1 MKRNGL
7 RVAFEAW
14 NFCNEVG
21 EEAPLMGSPRAADCF
36 DLRMKHHH
44 QRHHGSRSD
53 FNTDLVT
60 LEHKVSKKDNKLGV
74 GKPFPGLPSK
84 LQNDADLYTV
94 FKESYLGDLCQVPDY
109 PTPWHFWT
117 VMLKNGNYDSNS
129 GLCPEN
135 GNPGKPFPPGR
146 FPCFGPG
153 CMNQPSLIHDRTVIE
168 PEFGIM
174 TGRFRGSYDLDLDV
188 SNGPVENGSYY
199 EVKWVKR
206 IGGKGAGWS
215 FHHKLHTSKKYPWLM
230 LYLRADATMG
240 LSGGYR
246 YGTKGMMKTLPES
259 PNFRVKLT
267 LDIKK
272 GGGPQSQFYMIDMG
286 SCWKNDGSPCDGDV
300 TTDVTRYSEFVIN
313 PETEP
318 WCQPNRISHC
328 PPYHVTQ
335 NDTIIYRNDTK
346 NFPYGA
352 YHLWCGPGNAKHLEE
367 PFNTCDPYSNPNAQ
381 ELVQLLP
388 HPVWGGYG
396 YPTKKGEGWVGDPR
410 RYDLNTGALAHRLY
424 FYQDPGTPPARR
436 IWTSLDVGTEIYVS
450 GEDQVAEWVLS
461 DFDVVHT

>member
-36 DLRMKHHH
+36 DLR
-44 QRHHGSRSD
+44 
-53 FNTDLVT
+53 TDLVT

-94 FKESYLGDLCQVPDY
+94 FKESYLGDLCQ
-109 PTPWHFWT
+109 
-117 VMLKNGNYDSNS
+117 
-129 GLCPEN
+129 
-135 GNPGKPFPPGR
+135 
-146 FPCFGPG
+146 
-153 CMNQPSLIHDRTVIE
+153 
-168 PEFGIM
+168 
-174 TGRFRGSYDLDLDV
+174 
-188 SNGPVENGSYY
+188 
-199 EVKWVKR
+199 
-206 IGGKGAGWS
+206 
-215 FHHKLHTSKKYPWLM
+215 
-230 LYLRADATMG
+230 
-240 LSGGYR
+240 
-246 YGTKGMMKTLPES
+246 LPES

>member
-36 DLRMKHHH
+36 DLRMK
-44 QRHHGSRSD
+44 
-53 FNTDLVT
+53 TDLVT

-168 PEFGIM
+168 
-174 TGRFRGSYDLDLDV
+174 GSYDLDLDV

-246 YGTKGMMKTLPES
+246 YGTKGMMKTVSIYSL
-259 PNFRVKLT
+259 
-267 LDIKK
+267 
-272 GGGPQSQFYMIDMG
+272 GPF
-286 SCWKNDGSPCDGDV
+286 
-300 TTDVTRYSEFVIN
+300 
-313 PETEP
+313 
-318 WCQPNRISHC
+318 
-328 PPYHVTQ
+328 
-335 NDTIIYRNDTK
+335 
-346 NFPYGA
+346 
-352 YHLWCGPGNAKHLEE
+352 
-367 PFNTCDPYSNPNAQ
+367 
-381 ELVQLLP
+381 
-388 HPVWGGYG
+388 
-396 YPTKKGEGWVGDPR
+396 
-410 RYDLNTGALAHRLY
+410 
-424 FYQDPGTPPARR
+424 
-436 IWTSLDVGTEIYVS
+436 
-450 GEDQVAEWVLS
+450 
-461 DFDVVHT
+461 